1 MIWTKRLSWLMVAWI
16 SAQAVAQM
24 VVPGNEDDYSVERR
38 DGIEFGMNI
47 GVYRGAPAPAGIYDG
62 YGKDGYQGVDLPDG
76 AAQLWTIKRRL
87 EQLAQFQQTNPIVGI
102 LNESPGWDVYSFPL
116 MQYRPALSFG
126 LKMAKFWNPETA
138 LVVSLD
144 AVQLTAE
151 GAWSLERVGVLPDQ
165 GQGNVATED
174 FGIEGKE
181 NRLNVCLGYRT
192 SVYMQEGLSW
202 IMEFGGLATAYS
214 LEENYLLMAGAP
226 GQLQP
231 YRLDLLTMVNNG
243 AGPLNRASGL
253 LTQWGTG
260 AYVGAGVDVAFQE
273 GGRIELNLRVSRDN
287 VKLGLQENKVWNGA
301 LFITWMIPSQ
311 IGDFVRASF

>member
-1 MIWTKRLSWLMVAWI
+1 MALR
-16 SAQAVAQM
+16 
-24 VVPGNEDDYSVERR
+24 
-38 DGIEFGMNI
+38 
-47 GVYRGAPAPAGIYDG
+47 
-62 YGKDGYQGVDLPDG
+62 
-76 AAQLWTIKRRL
+76 LWTIKRRL

-144 AVQLTAE
+144 AIQLTAE

-181 NRLNVCLGYRT
+181 NRLNV
-192 SVYMQEGLSW
+192 SFGLPNVRVHAGRLVLDHG
-202 IMEFGGLATAYS
+202 IRGFGHGVLVGRKLPVDGGCTGAASALPSGLADH
-214 LEENYLLMAGAP
+214 
-226 GQLQP
+226 GQQW
-231 YRLDLLTMVNNG
+231 G
-243 AGPLNRASGL
+243 RATESRELGL